1 MKTWS
6 TILAVMIAL
15 MLSVSIAEAAKA
27 AKATPGTISKI
38 DGNTLTITP
47 RAKKGS
53 TDAAPADITVT
64 ADDKTVV
71 TVNGETKT
79 LADLKVG
86 DKVRV
91 TLGEDGKTA
100 TAIASGKAAP
110 KAEAPATQAG
120 N

>member
-1 MKTWS
+1 MKTLS

-27 AKATPGTISKI
+27 AKPTAGTISKI
-38 DGNTLTITP
+38 DGASITITP
-47 RAKKGS
+47 RAKAGA
-53 TDAAPADITVT
+53 DAPADITIT
-64 ADDKTVV
+64 TDDKTVV
-71 TVNGETKT
+71 TINGETK
-79 LADLKVG
+79 AVSDLKVG

-100 TAIASGKAAP
+100 TAIQSGKAA
-110 KAEAPATQAG
+110 AAPATQAG

>member
-6 TILAVMIAL
+6 AILAVMIAL
-15 MLSVSIAEAAKA
+15 MLSVNIAEAAKA
-27 AKATPGTISKI
+27 AKPTPGTISKI

-47 RAKKGS
+47 RAKKG
-53 TDAAPADITVT
+53 TTETPADVTVT
-64 ADDKTVV
+64 TDDKTTV
-71 TVNGETKT
+71 TINGETK
-79 LADLKVG
+79 AVSDLKVG

-100 TAIASGKAAP
+100 TAIQSGKAA
-110 KAEAPATQAG
+110 APAAPTTQAG